1 MSVDVGGFGHWNPVS
16 AQCASLHKPL
26 GRVTAAFRGAEAG
39 RGFLAGARPNRSRES
54 DSAVARS
61 NRARGTHAALGRRP
75 RLGETREV
83 RRRGALGRPDAP
95 TQQQHDDR
103 GNRPAHCVRGEG
115 GGGREAPQGSAA
127 AVESAGPGSER
138 PLGAPVLVP
147 GGGSLPVITQRRD
160 REARCRH
167 RRPILGPPRAAA
179 HTTAE
184 SLSSSSQ

>member
-1 MSVDVGGFGHWNPVS
+1 MSEDLGTGTQSVPNAPHS
-16 AQCASLHKPL
+16 ISRLASHCCLSRSGSGPWVP
-26 GRVTAAFRGAEAG
+26 GRSSS
-39 RGFLAGARPNRSRES
+39 NRSRES

-95 TQQQHDDR
+95 TQQQHDER